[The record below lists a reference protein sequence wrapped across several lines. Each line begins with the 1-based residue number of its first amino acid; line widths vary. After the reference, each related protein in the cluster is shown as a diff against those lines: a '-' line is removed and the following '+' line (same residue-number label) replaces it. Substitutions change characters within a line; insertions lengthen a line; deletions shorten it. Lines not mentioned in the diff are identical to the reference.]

1 MLRLC
6 GIQVRLK
13 SDNKV
18 EFVHNGYV
26 AYTSSSAI
34 TLPAVPDITFHTGN
48 MEVGADC
55 VAAAG
60 DETADLLCVFVW
72 CVSD

>member
-18 EFVHNGYV
+18 EFVHNGYI
-26 AYTSSSAI
+26 AYTSTSAI

-48 MEVGADC
+48 MEVRVGML
-55 VAAAG
+55 G
-60 DETADLLCVFVW
+60 GHESPHPLCVFVRW
-72 CVSD
+72 VSD

>member
-1 MLRLC
+1 MRLC

-18 EFVHNGYV
+18 EFVHNGHI
-26 AYTSSSAI
+26 AYTSTSAI
-34 TLPAVPDITFHTGN
+34 TLPAVPDITFYTGN

-60 DETADLLCVFVW
+60 DETANLLCVFVRW
-72 CVSD
+72 VSD